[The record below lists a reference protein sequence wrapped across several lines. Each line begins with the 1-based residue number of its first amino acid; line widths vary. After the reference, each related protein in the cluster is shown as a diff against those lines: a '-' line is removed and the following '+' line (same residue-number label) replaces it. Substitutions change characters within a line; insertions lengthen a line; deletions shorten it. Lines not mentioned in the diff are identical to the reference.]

1 MEVLL
6 GRPVA
11 VLPLAV
17 AAVAVCHLFGHD
29 MTSVSVFAA
38 VCTVVM
44 WQVQY
49 RARNVPKN
57 VNTEKFRAMQV
68 G

>member
-1 MEVLL
+1 
-6 GRPVA
+6 
-11 VLPLAV
+11 
-17 AAVAVCHLFGHD
+17 

-38 VCTVVM
+38 VCAGGV